1 MQAAINVASGFLPTD
16 LPNPPNTTKSTRPTR
31 RSSPSRS
38 PRTVCRSTQVND
50 FADTLLAQ
58 KLSEVT
64 GVGLV
69 TIEGNQKPAVRVQVN
84 PAAISSLGL
93 SLEDI
98 RTILGQANVNAPKGS
113 FNGPRQSFTIGSN
126 DQIFSADAY
135 EPIIVAYKNGAP
147 VRLGDVANIIDSV
160 ENDQLGAWVGTKQ
173 GEKPAVLL
181 DIQRQPGAN
190 IIQTVDRVKQLLPKL
205 TGTLPPSVHVS
216 ILADRTETI
225 RASVSDVQFT
235 LLLTVALVVMVML
248 LFLRKFWA
256 TVITSVA
263 LAVVAHRHLR
273 HHVSRRIQPRQF
285 VADGPDDRDRLRG
298 RRRDCDD
305 RKHCPL
311 YRGGR
316 FAAGSRA
323 EGRAP
328 DRIHRRV
335 AERLAHRGLHSAFV
349 HDRDRRTVVPR
360 ICHHHVGR
368 GRRLGVRLSHAHADD
383 VREIAPRQ
391 DERRSRAEKPFPT
404 RVRKIISS
412 ASAIYTNA
420 ACAG

>member
-1 MQAAINVASGFLPTD
+1 M
-16 LPNPPNTTKSTRPTR
+16 
-31 RSSPSRS
+31 
-38 PRTVCRSTQVND
+38 
-50 FADTLLAQ
+50 
-58 KLSEVT
+58 SEVT

-147 VRLGDVANIIDSV
+147 IRLGDVANIIDSV

-190 IIQTVDRVKQLLPKL
+190 IIQTVDRVKALLPKL

-235 LLLTVALVVMVML
+235 LLLTVALVVMVM
-248 LFLRKFWA
+248 FAFPA
-256 TVITSVA
+256 QA
-263 LAVVAHRHLR
+263 LGHRDHERGAAVVAHRHLR
-273 HHVSRRIQPRQF
+273 HHVSRRVQPRQF
-285 VADGPDDRDRLRG
+285 VVDGADDLDRLRG
-298 RRRDCDD
+298 R
-305 RKHCPL
+305 
-311 YRGGR
+311 
-316 FAAGSRA
+316 
-323 EGRAP
+323 
-328 DRIHRRV
+328 
-335 AERLAHRGLHSAFV
+335 
-349 HDRDRRTVVPR
+349 
-360 ICHHHVGR
+360 
-368 GRRLGVRLSHAHADD
+368 
-383 VREIAPRQ
+383 
-391 DERRSRAEKPFPT
+391 
-404 RVRKIISS
+404 
-412 ASAIYTNA
+412 
-420 ACAG
+420 